1 MSTERGETVLLDF
14 ETPIVELEIRIQK
27 LRALL
32 PQAPD
37 LEEEVVRLE
46 TQVARLQRETFS
58 QLSRW
63 QIVQLARH
71 PRRPTT
77 LDYVERLFPDFM
89 ELHGD
94 RVSGDD
100 SAMIGG
106 PATLDGVHVMVVAH
120 ARGRTPD
127 EEQRR
132 NFGMARPSGFR
143 KAARLVRLA
152 DRLRLPVLSLLDTP
166 GAYPGAEAE
175 EHGQAPAIAS
185 AIEAFSETR
194 TPIVAC
200 VLGEGGSGGALALS
214 VSDRLLMQE
223 YSVFPVISPEACSS
237 ILYRDGAHAE
247 QMADALRLTARDLE
261 ELKLVDEVVP
271 EPIGGAHRDPAR
283 AAELVG
289 TALSRALRALMQ
301 QPEADR
307 LDARYRRV
315 RSYGSVGLVHVSP
328 GVSA

>member
-1 MSTERGETVLLDF
+1 MSTERGDTLLLDF
-14 ETPIVELEIRIQK
+14 ERPIVELEVRIHK

-37 LEEEVVRLE
+37 LEQEVVSLE
-46 TQVARLQRETFS
+46 TQVSRLQRETFS

-77 LDYVERLFPDFM
+77 LDYIERLFPDFM

-94 RVSGDD
+94 RISGDD
-100 SAMIGG
+100 TAMIGG
-106 PATLDGVHVMVVAH
+106 PATFDGAHVMVVAH
-120 ARGRTPD
+120 ARGRTPE
-127 EEQRR
+127 EEQLR

-152 DRLRLPVLSLLDTP
+152 DRLGLPVIALLDTP

-175 EHGQAPAIAS
+175 EHGQAPAIAA
-185 AIEAFSETR
+185 AIEAFSEAKTS
-194 TPIVAC
+194 IVAC

-237 ILYRDGAHAE
+237 ILYRDGTHAE
-247 QMADALRLTARDLE
+247 QMANALRLTARDLE

-271 EPIGGAHRDPAR
+271 EPTGGAHRDPER
-283 AAELVG
+283 AAALVG
-289 TALSRALRALMQ
+289 IALARTLQALQQ
-301 QPEADR
+301 QPEAER
-307 LDARYRRV
+307 LEARYRRI

-328 GVSA
+328 GVSL